1 MSVKTVAERR
11 ERTLFL
17 VETAMLT
24 AIIIIMAFTPLGFL
38 KSGVVE
44 ITFLAVPVA
53 VGAVMMGWK
62 GGLILGTVFGLVSF
76 AQCFGMSAL
85 GVFLMGINPFLTFV
99 VCVIPRMLTGFLTGL
114 IFELVS
120 KYDKKGSVG
129 TCIVASLLCPIF
141 NTLFFVSAFSLCF
154 GMNPEVLNFFGESS
168 LLGIITVLLT
178 FNALIEAGVCAV
190 IGTAV
195 SKALIVAVGRVRKA
209 K

>member
-1 MSVKTVAERR
+1 MSVKTAAERR

-38 KSGVVE
+38 KSGVIE

-195 SKALIVAVGRVRKA
+195 SKALLVAVGRVRKA

>member
-1 MSVKTVAERR
+1 MPAKSVAERR

-17 VETAMLT
+17 VEAAMLT

-38 KSGVVE
+38 KIGVVE
-44 ITFLAVPVA
+44 ITFLTVPVA

-62 GGLILGTVFGLVSF
+62 GGLILGTVFGLASF
-76 AQCFGMSAL
+76 VQCFGMSAL

-99 VCVIPRMLTGFLTGL
+99 VCVIPRVLTGLLTGL
-114 IFELVS
+114 IYDLVA
-120 KYDKKGSVG
+120 KYDKKGSIG
-129 TCIVASLLCPIF
+129 TCIVASILCPIF
-141 NTLFFVSAFSLCF
+141 NTLFFVSAFALCF
-154 GMNPEVLNFFGESS
+154 GFNPEVLTFFGQSS

-178 FNALIEAGVCAV
+178 VNALIEAGVCAV

-195 SKALIVAVGRVRKA
+195 SKALVVAVGRIRSK

>member
-195 SKALIVAVGRVRKA
+195 SKALLVAVGRVRKA

>member
-53 VGAVMMGWK
+53 VGAVLMGWQ
-62 GGLILGTVFGLVSF
+62 GGLILGTGFGLVSF

-129 TCIVASLLCPIF
+129 ACIVASLLCPIF

>member
-1 MSVKTVAERR
+1 MQANSVAERR

-17 VETAMLT
+17 VEAAMLT
-24 AIIIIMAFTPLGFL
+24 AVIIIMAFTPLGFL
-38 KSGVVE
+38 KVGIVE
-44 ITFLAVPVA
+44 ITFLTIPVA

-62 GGLILGTVFGLVSF
+62 GGLLLGTVFGLVSF
-76 AQCFGMSAL
+76 IQCFGMSAL

-114 IFELVS
+114 IFDLVS
-120 KYDKKGSVG
+120 KYEKKGSVG
-129 TCIVASLLCPIF
+129 TCIVASILCPVF

-154 GMNPEVLNFFGESS
+154 GMNPEVLKFFGESS
-168 LLGIITVLLT
+168 LLGIITALLT

-195 SKALIVAVGRVRKA
+195 SKALVVAVGRIRKA